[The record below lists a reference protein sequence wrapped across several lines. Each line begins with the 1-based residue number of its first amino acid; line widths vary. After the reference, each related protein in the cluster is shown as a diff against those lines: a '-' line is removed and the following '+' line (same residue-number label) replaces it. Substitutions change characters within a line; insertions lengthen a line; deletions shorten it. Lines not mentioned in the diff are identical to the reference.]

1 MWSKAIIALLPLF
14 YENANS
20 VAMTKHAMTCITKEA
35 IESWPNS
42 GYYNRLLS
50 LTQQIWWIWPHL
62 NEDALS

>member
-20 VAMTKHAMTCITKEA
+20 VAITKHAMTCITKEA

-42 GYYNRLLS
+42 GYYNRS
-50 LTQQIWWIWPHL
+50 TIVKF
-62 NEDALS
+62 NTADTVDMATFE